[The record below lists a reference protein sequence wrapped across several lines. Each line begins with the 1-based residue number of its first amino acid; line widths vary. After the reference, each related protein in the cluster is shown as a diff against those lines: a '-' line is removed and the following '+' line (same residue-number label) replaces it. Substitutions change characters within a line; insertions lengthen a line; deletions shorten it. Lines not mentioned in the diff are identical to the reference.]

1 MFTVT
6 EVPAGGKILQVREEH
21 LTGLR
26 CKISPERINRRI
38 NTEYLP
44 GASADAACPF
54 CEDSVHSSTP
64 TFADGSRIVVGESV
78 TFPNLFPYA
87 KWHTVTVISPR
98 HQVDR
103 FTQKELMDAFSGQV
117 QSFSGIAGYP
127 SINWN
132 FLHSSGASIAHPH
145 LQGMVDRRPPVLA
158 DKYMQGCFRYYTR
171 HGTRYWND
179 LVSLELG
186 GERYL
191 FGDEIPWLAHSVP
204 LGEREIRAILPVST
218 PGDFEPY
225 LDTFVRGLLE
235 VIDFYRRLGTHAF
248 NVSIF
253 FDRDKNNRTFSAFCS
268 IIARINPNSRCISD
282 SAFMERVHLEPVILT
297 LPEDL
302 RTMWQK

>member
-6 EVPAGGKILQVREEH
+6 EVPTARNILQMREER

-38 NTEYLP
+38 NAEYVP
-44 GASADAACPF
+44 KRAAEPACPF
-54 CEDSVHSSTP
+54 CEESVLSSTP
-64 TFADGSRIVVGESV
+64 TFADGSRITVGESV
-78 TFPNLFPYA
+78 TFPNLFPFA
-87 KWHTVTVISPR
+87 EWHTVTVISRR

-103 FTQKELMDAFSGQV
+103 FGKKELMDAFSGQI
-117 QSFSGIAGYP
+117 QSFSGISGYS

-132 FLHSSGASIAHPH
+132 YLHSSGASIAHPH

-158 DKYMQGCFRYYTR
+158 DKYMQGGFRYYTR
-171 HGTRYWND
+171 HGSSYWND
-179 LVSLELG
+179 LVSLEMG
-186 GERYL
+186 GDRFL
-191 FGDEIPWLAHSVP
+191 FGDEITWLAHAVP

-218 PGDFEPY
+218 PDDFEPY
-225 LDTFVRGLLE
+225 LDIFVEGLLE

-248 NVSIF
+248 NISIF
-253 FDRDKNNRTFSAFCS
+253 FDRNTNNTSYSAFCS
-268 IIARINPNSRCISD
+268 IIARINPNASSISD

-302 RTMWQK
+302 KKLWQK